1 MGTIFI
7 WDCRILQ
14 ELRQDFFHIWF
25 LPEKKVHHAAIHIP
39 SYHIL
44 ASLHDLHTDS
54 LVERNESRHHGHDKR
69 RHHHHTENVLDRK
82 QKPLQK
88 QIREKQCPGRFQKSP
103 KTGANV
109 SFFIKLKIYIFA

>member
-1 MGTIFI
+1 MT
-7 WDCRILQ
+7 LQ
-14 ELRQDFFHIWF
+14 AGDYRRMEPVIRLSVI
-25 LPEKKVHHAAIHIP
+25 EKEHKGNNPHR
-39 SYHIL
+39 S
-44 ASLHDLHTDS
+44 DRHT
-54 LVERNESRHHGHDKR
+54 LEK
-69 RHHHHTENVLDRK
+69 T